1 MVPTNKMKRSRD
13 GFVWDPE
20 AWKENAKERR
30 ALEEGQNTI
39 RETEYEQAV
48 ATWHLKLNMEKAF
61 GHKAWMDN
69 VVDPD
74 TLQWTEKGDRVRP
87 KAARTLNHLPTP
99 QKRRL

>member
-1 MVPTNKMKRSRD
+1 MIKNKDMKRD
-13 GFVWDPE
+13 GHGYVWDPQ
-20 AWKENAKERR
+20 AWADNTKERR
-30 ALEEGQNTI
+30 AAAEATNMV